1 MHKWKS
7 TYSTDKQE
15 SEYNNTCFSY
25 IDMAT
30 DDTESNEY
38 IKQSSYDETE
48 IVNVV
53 EEALLKLSTSN
64 SHKNKKVIIL
74 TR

>member
-1 MHKWKS
+1 
-7 TYSTDKQE
+7 
-15 SEYNNTCFSY
+15 
-25 IDMAT
+25 MAT

-64 SHKNKKVIIL
+64 LHKNKKVIIL